1 MQELAPIRVMI
12 ADDNRD
18 FCQML
23 KECMEDEPD
32 LELVGVAYNGT
43 EVIERVPTVLP
54 DVIILDI
61 IMPYLD
67 GIGVLERLKSLGI
80 PKKPKVIMLTAFG
93 HERITQKAVELGASY
108 YILKPFDLHVLLER
122 IRQLARGNEAV
133 TTKPLT
139 RNRSL
144 DSEITSLIHDI
155 GIPAHIKGYMYLK
168 DAIALVTNR
177 VEFLGAITKE
187 LYPAVAHKHK
197 TTPSRVE
204 RAIRHAIEVAWN
216 RGNIETINSIFG
228 HTISQERGKPTN
240 SEFIAMVS
248 DKLRTELT
256 KASNE

>member
-1 MQELAPIRVMI
+1 MQEVVPIRVLL

-23 KECMEDEPD
+23 REFMEDEPD
-32 LELVGVAYNGT
+32 LELVGIAYNGT
-43 EVIERVPTVLP
+43 EVVEKVATILP
-54 DVIILDI
+54 DVIVLDI

-67 GIGVLERLKSLGI
+67 GIGVLERLRTLEI
-80 PKKPKVIMLTAFG
+80 AKKPEVIMLTAFG
-93 HERITQKAVELGASY
+93 HERITQRAVELGASY
-108 YILKPFDLHVLLER
+108 YILKPFDLHILLDR
-122 IRQLARGNEAV
+122 IRELARGRDTVAS
-133 TTKPLT
+133 KPT
-139 RNRSL
+139 PKNRSL
-144 DSEITSLIHDI
+144 DTEIASLIHEI

-168 DAIALVTNR
+168 DAITLVTNR

-187 LYPAVAHKHK
+187 LYPAVANKYK

-240 SEFIAMVS
+240 SEFIAMVA
-248 DKLRTELT
+248 DRLRTQLM